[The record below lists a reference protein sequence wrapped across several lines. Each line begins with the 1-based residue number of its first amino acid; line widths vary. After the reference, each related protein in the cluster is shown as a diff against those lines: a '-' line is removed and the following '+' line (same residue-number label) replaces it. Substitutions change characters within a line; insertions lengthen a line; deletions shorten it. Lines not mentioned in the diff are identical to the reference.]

1 MKLFYLLAIIIGAA
15 LASLLGTSLV
25 VSHASGA
32 ELYDWSP
39 PADHHA
45 AVCRIKA
52 GDHEGSGCY
61 VRHGHFAF
69 VLTAAHVARHT
80 ATATATFPSGATV
93 TGKTYCDRNY
103 NPSRSQSA
111 YDLCAI
117 LIDELDITPVE
128 IASGGEMSRIE
139 ICGSDMVDLGEVRH
153 YLADITDVGSQ
164 IFTTNGRVLNGDSG
178 GPWLSDGKLVGVSST
193 GSQPIAR
200 SNRGRQIFNMS
211 VSTNTQSVQDFVKR
225 MHDGHCYVQS

>member
-1 MKLFYLLAIIIGAA
+1 
-15 LASLLGTSLV
+15 
-25 VSHASGA
+25 
-32 ELYDWSP
+32 
-39 PADHHA
+39 
-45 AVCRIKA
+45 
-52 GDHEGSGCY
+52 
-61 VRHGHFAF
+61 
-69 VLTAAHVARHT
+69 
-80 ATATATFPSGATV
+80 
-93 TGKTYCDRNY
+93 
-103 NPSRSQSA
+103 
-111 YDLCAI
+111 
-117 LIDELDITPVE
+117 DELTITPVD

-153 YLADITDVGSQ
+153 YLADITDVGIQ

-225 MHDGHCYVQS
+225 MHDGHCLEPT